1 MFQPETY
8 TGDKLS
14 ELGELVTGLA
24 PEDLSQMPTDAVT
37 SALSDLKDKE
47 FDVSQCRAI
56 INKVLQNW

>member
-8 TGDKLS
+8 TSDKLS

-24 PEDLSQMPTDAVT
+24 PEDLSQMPTYAVT
-37 SALSDLKDKE
+37 SALGDLKDKE